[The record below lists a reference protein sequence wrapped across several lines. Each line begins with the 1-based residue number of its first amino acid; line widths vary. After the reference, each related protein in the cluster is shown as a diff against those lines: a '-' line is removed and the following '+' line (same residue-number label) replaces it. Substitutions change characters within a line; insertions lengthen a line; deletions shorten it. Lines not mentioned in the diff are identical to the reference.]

1 MALDVGQAVSQLLG
15 VLVGGAVTGTIAVF
29 TFRWQRRDAM
39 AAEERARRAVLAD
52 ELRAREITASALSR
66 DSLVRLLLLGSDPDL
81 DREREMDRR
90 LAKGDD
96 YAEITAD
103 LGPPDEDAIAAWTRA
118 RQDLIVAFETAALDI
133 GDREL
138 RSRLAEVS
146 LILKLYYGPKKYA
159 GQPERRTRYIAVKDA
174 LDCLGAFRR
183 GDPLP
188 ERSADYGNTYGFVQL
203 FLELEEE

>member
-15 VLVGGAVTGTIAVF
+15 VLVGGAVTGTIAAF
-29 TFRWQRRDAM
+29 SFRWQRRDAL

-52 ELRAREITASALSR
+52 ELRAREVTASELSR
-66 DSLVRLLLLGSDPDL
+66 DSLVRLRLLGADPDL
-81 DREREMDRR
+81 DRKRELDRR

-103 LGPPDEDAIAAWTRA
+103 LGPPDKEWTRA
-118 RQDLIVAFETAALDI
+118 RGDLIVAFETAALDI

-138 RSRLAEVS
+138 RSRLAEAS
-146 LILKLYYGPKKYA
+146 QILVFYYGPEKYE
-159 GQPERRTRYIAVKDA
+159 GSSEQRTRYIAVKDA

-188 ERSADYGNTYGFVQL
+188 ERSANYRNTYAWVQEYL
-203 FLELEEE
+203 AEEWS